1 MAEMR
6 ILRDSLIFISLLTV
20 TGCISPPSS
29 KPSPAGIRAVS
40 LLDADVEDARF
51 ALYLRRSDGVWL
63 FGGGSKA
70 AVGQASEVMSFQE
83 ADRRAVADLMTRA
96 GWLEEDHVPEAGPG
110 PRRLDVSLTGSGA
123 SRQFTIRADG
133 RSFDPAV
140 TALLVRLRAI
150 ADRRF
155 SNVIEALP
163 RARPTE
169 D

>member
-1 MAEMR
+1 MAESR
-6 ILRDSLIFISLLTV
+6 ILRDSSILLSLLLV
-20 TGCISPPSS
+20 TGCISSPSS

-40 LLDADVEDARF
+40 LLDADVEGARF
-51 ALYLRRSDGVWL
+51 ALYQRQSDGVWL
-63 FGGGSKA
+63 FGGGAKA
-70 AVGQASEVMSFQE
+70 AAGEATEVMKFDE
-83 ADRRAVADLMTRA
+83 ADRLAVADLMTRA
-96 GWLEEDHVPEAGPG
+96 GWLEDDHVPEAGPG
-110 PRRLDVSLTGSGA
+110 PRRLDVSLAGSGA
-123 SRQFTIRADG
+123 RRQFTIRADG

-163 RARPTE
+163 RARPAE